1 MVLEA
6 VRFQMSRKEN
16 AFNEWM
22 TTTAEQHQRD
32 GLDEEAL
39 KVGFKAGFTRGALQ
53 DERGDGH
60 VVRDSGYDK
69 GKQDGRTEASGGK
82 GGSGSGARY
91 DEGIRDGH
99 AEAASRGSGG
109 GSGGVKRAKDDL
121 TMDRSDFSGRGGGVK
136 VLKKGDAGHGGGK
149 NKKKRRRY

>member
-1 MVLEA
+1 MALEA
-6 VRFQMSRKEN
+6 ARFQMSRKEN

-60 VVRDSGYDK
+60 VVRDSGCDK
-69 GKQDGRTEASGGK
+69 GKQDGRTEASV
-82 GGSGSGARY
+82 
-91 DEGIRDGH
+91 
-99 AEAASRGSGG
+99 
-109 GSGGVKRAKDDL
+109 GGVP
-121 TMDRSDFSGRGGGVK
+121 
-136 VLKKGDAGHGGGK
+136 HGGHEAERHQVG
-149 NKKKRRRY
+149 R

>member
-6 VRFQMSRKEN
+6 ARFQMSRKEN

-32 GLDEEAL
+32 GLDDEAL
-39 KVGFKAGFTRGALQ
+39 KVGFKAGFVRGALQ
-53 DERGDGH
+53 DERG
-60 VVRDSGYDK
+60 SGYDK

-149 NKKKRRRY
+149 KRRRY